1 LVVYRLDEENCAA
14 LLSAAAAGSAEALAV
29 LYAETGR
36 TVFAYALGIVCSRQL
51 AEDVT
56 QDVFVKIR
64 LGVSGYASRGQACG
78 WLLRLTRNTAFDILK
93 KRKHELPCELL
104 DGPAQEETPDSEER
118 LMLREAL
125 ERLPGTERQ
134 IVMLYL
140 VAGIPQKE
148 IAAVLK
154 LPVTTVNWHYRM
166 GIKKLARIL
175 KGEESH

>member
-1 LVVYRLDEENCAA
+1 LDEEKCAM
-14 LLSAAAAGSAEALAV
+14 LLSAATAGSSQALAE
-29 LYAETGR
+29 LYSEAGR
-36 TVFAYALGIVCSRQL
+36 MVFAYALSIVRSKQL

-56 QDVFVKIR
+56 QDVFVNIC
-64 LGVSGYASRGQACG
+64 LGVSGFTSRGKACG

-125 ERLPGTERQ
+125 ERLSGTERQ

-154 LPVTTVNWHYRM
+154 LPMTTVNWRYSV

-175 KGEESH
+175 KGEDSH